1 MSEDTKEVETAVEV
15 PEVNVKIDFD
25 VEAVACEEKHGVI
38 KYILKNK
45 NSFAIDVKIYLDR
58 FRLDELIILK
68 ANSICTVRYYTN
80 YDVLFEPT
88 LPRLPPQ

>member
-1 MSEDTKEVETAVEV
+1 MSEDKKEVETAVEV
-15 PEVNVKIDFD
+15 LEVNVKIDFD
-25 VEAVACEEKHGVI
+25 VEAVVYEEKNSVI

-58 FRLDELIILK
+58 FRLEEIIILK
-68 ANSICTVRYYTN
+68 ANSICTVRYYAN

-88 LPRLPPQ
+88 LPHLQ